1 MALRSGYYGL
11 KNSVKRSLE
20 KLASDLSGAKI
31 IKTISNG
38 LTLSDAG
45 ALSCSIDSG
54 TMEFT
59 EEGALKA
66 KQQSGFKVIDTT
78 NVIVETTAYTGT
90 GSYTAT
96 VDCAVVAK
104 ISTTANTG
112 ASVTINDV
120 MVENLYVQNGIGS
133 LTSIYYLKAGDEIE
147 FTSTYTLDPASYTVY
162 GLK

>member
-1 MALRSGYYGL
+1 MALRAGYYGL

-45 ALSCSIDSG
+45 ALSCKIDSG

-59 EEGALKA
+59 EAGELKA
-66 KQQSGFKVIDTT
+66 KQQGGFKVIDTS
-78 NVIVETTAYTGT
+78 NVIVATTQYTGT
-90 GSYTAT
+90 ASYVAT

-112 ASVTINDV
+112 ANVKINDV
-120 MVENLYVQNGIGS
+120 TAAEIYVQTGVGS
-133 LTSIYYLKAGDEIE
+133 LTGIYYLKAGDEIE
-147 FTSTYTLDPASYTVY
+147 LTSTYTSDPATYTVY